1 MGPRSRLWP
10 LVPEGPSVCDGAPM
24 GSFPHG
30 WFKVLGMKHLEHQEG
45 KQTARFQDYFSKK
58 QSCFPE
64 TQNNF

>member
-1 MGPRSRLWP
+1 
-10 LVPEGPSVCDGAPM
+10 M